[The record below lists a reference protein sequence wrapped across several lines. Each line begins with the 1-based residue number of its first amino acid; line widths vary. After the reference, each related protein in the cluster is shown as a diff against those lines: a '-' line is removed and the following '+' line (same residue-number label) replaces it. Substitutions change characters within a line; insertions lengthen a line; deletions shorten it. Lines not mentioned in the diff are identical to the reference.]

1 MGYEDEDVIY
11 FNGEVDKY
19 TYLSTFDVNDE
30 LRQFAKTVLQI
41 MKFNKEDDFSDYFI
55 NMEDDELE
63 ISKGEFEFYH
73 TVKVFDNSEYIQ
85 MVFRNIDEN
94 RELEL
99 SYRHNLYEEAMEV
112 LDDYLLEE

>member
-11 FNGEVDKY
+11 FNGEHDKY

-63 ISKGEFEFYH
+63 ISK
-73 TVKVFDNSEYIQ
+73 
-85 MVFRNIDEN
+85 VFRNIDEN